1 MDESMVLF
9 TRDEVK
15 AFFDE
20 FGSKLRAGVRSPTGL
35 VYSVFVLGG
44 VGWASFAIPVWNG
57 SVITPETLG
66 IYVVGI
72 LVTVMADGLMIWR
85 KGSDENRYEQAIAV
99 SVIVLS
105 VILLF
110 LASLFSTKSS
120 HVEDSK
126 RVLEDWRCLANPALI
141 TLLILATT
149 MSLVLT
155 GFDPSPPSIGALDRP
170 TGEIKDR
177 ISND

>member
-1 MDESMVLF
+1 MNESMVLF
-9 TRDEVK
+9 TRGELK
-15 AFFDE
+15 AFFGE

-35 VYSVFVLGG
+35 VYIVFVLGG
-44 VGWASFAIPVWNG
+44 VGWASFLIPVWNG
-57 SVITPETLG
+57 SAITPETLG

-72 LVTVMADGLMIWR
+72 LVTVMADGLMIWKKR
-85 KGSDENRYEQAIAV
+85 SDENPYEQAIAV

-105 VILLF
+105 IILLF
-110 LASLFSTKSS
+110 LASMFSTKSS

-126 RVLEDWRCLANPALI
+126 RVLDDWRCFANPALS

-155 GFDPSPPSIGALDRP
+155 GFDSRPPPIGALDRP
-170 TGEIKDR
+170 TGAIKDR
-177 ISND
+177 ISN